1 MTDTEQ
7 DTSNSPVPD
16 SKDIE
21 TSRYLISDLCSDLET
36 YLDSNQIAE
45 VYKAYLFGA
54 QAHEGQKRVSGEP
67 YIFHPIAV
75 ARIMCDMRMDA
86 NSIIA
91 ALLHDVIEDTPTLK
105 EQLADKFGEEVA
117 ELVDGVSKLTHLDF
131 VSKAEE
137 QAENFRK
144 MMLAM
149 VGDIRVILIKLAD
162 RLHNMR
168 TLGAMRPEKR
178 RRIARET
185 MDIYAPIANR
195 LGIYSM
201 RHELLDLSIQNGWP
215 MRYRALTTAC
225 NAAIGHRKEI
235 FKTIEAAIKGRLKTV
250 NIKAK
255 VKHRRK
261 NIHSIY
267 KKMKLKKVSFKEI
280 SDVYGVRIIT
290 RSVDDCYRVLGVMH
304 NLYKPI
310 PGRFKDY
317 LAIPKAN
324 GYQSLHT
331 SLFGPH
337 GVPIEVQ
344 IRTSEMEQFA
354 NSGIAAHWLYKK
366 GDQNSNETA
375 QTRALEW
382 LKGLLEMQQRAGSSL
397 EFLEN
402 VKVDLFPDEIYVF
415 TPNGEIK
422 KLPRGSTVVDFAYA
436 VHTDIGNTCVAAYI
450 DHRMAAL
457 STRLYNGQI
466 VKIITSAQSK
476 PHPSWLNYVIT
487 AKARTNIRHFLK
499 SLQKAEAESF
509 GQRLLQQAA
518 NQLFGSKYEISEGDE
533 KHLSEKYQIDDY
545 MELLAEI
552 GLGNRNAS
560 LVAKALVDD
569 DSSNA
574 NENNV
579 TELDSLGKPLPI
591 KGTEGL
597 VVSYAKCCRPVPG
610 DVIVAHFSHGKGL
623 VVHQSDCKN
632 MGDLHRNNRKQ
643 DVQWSDHT
651 EGEFL
656 ASIRVDIEN
665 QRGALARMATTI
677 ANMSS
682 NIENVDQSEK
692 DGLISTTEFVIT
704 VRDRIHLAR
713 IMKKLRLLP
722 VVKKI
727 SRS

>member
-1 MTDTEQ
+1 MASPDPVKTTSLIPERSYDTDS
-7 DTSNSPVPD
+7 D
-16 SKDIE
+16 
-21 TSRYLISDLCSDLET
+21 RYLISDLCSELEE
-36 YLDSNQIAE
+36 YLESSQVAE
-45 VYKAYLFGA
+45 VYRAYLFGA

-67 YIFHPIAV
+67 YIYHPIEV
-75 ARIMCDMRMDA
+75 ARIMCEMRMDYK
-86 NSIIA
+86 SIIA

-105 EQLADKFGEEVA
+105 EQLAADFGDEVA

-149 VGDIRVILIKLAD
+149 VKDIRVIIIKLAD

-168 TLGAMRPEKR
+168 TLDAMRPEKR
-178 RRIARET
+178 RRIAHET

-201 RHELLDLSIQNGWP
+201 RHELLDLSIKNAYP
-215 MRYRALTTAC
+215 MRYRALNNAC
-225 NAAIGHRKEI
+225 KKVVGHRKEVFNTI
-235 FKTIEAAIKGRLKTV
+235 KSAIKERLKAVDIEAR
-250 NIKAK
+250 

-267 KKMKLKKVSFKEI
+267 SKMREKKVGFKELT
-280 SDVYGVRIIT
+280 DVYGVRILT
-290 RSVDDCYRVLGVMH
+290 NSVDDCYRVLGVMH

-310 PGRFKDY
+310 PGKFKDY

-344 IRTSEMEQFA
+344 IRTKAMERFA

-366 GDQNSNETA
+366 GQENSTETA

-415 TPNGEIK
+415 TPKGNIM
-422 KLPRGSTVVDFAYA
+422 KLPRGATVVDFAYA
-436 VHTDIGNTCVAAYI
+436 VHTDIGNTCVAARI
-450 DHRMAAL
+450 DHRMSPL
-457 STRLYNGQI
+457 STRLLNGQLI
-466 VKIITSAQSK
+466 EIITSKNSR
-476 PHPSWLNYVIT
+476 PHPSWLHYVVT

-499 SLQKAEAESF
+499 SLQQNEAVSL
-509 GQRLLQQAA
+509 GQRLLQQSL
-518 NQLFGSKYEISEGDE
+518 NQLMGKEYQPDE
-533 KHLSEKYQIDDY
+533 HQMRQVVEEYHLKDY
-545 MELLAEI
+545 DQLLAEI
-552 GLGNRNAS
+552 GLGNRTAS
-560 LVAKALVDD
+560 LVAKALVDHQETVD
-569 DSSNA
+569 ED
-574 NENNV
+574 V
-579 TELDSLGKPLPI
+579 TQFDPSGKPLPI
-591 KGTEGL
+591 RGTEGM
-597 VVSYAKCCRPVPG
+597 VVSYAKCCHPVPG
-610 DVIVAHFSHGKGL
+610 DAIVAHFSQGRGL
-623 VVHQSDCKN
+623 VVHRLNCKN
-632 MGDLHRNNRKQ
+632 LVDPQHDNRKQ
-643 DVQWSDHT
+643 DVQWSEHV

-656 ASIRVDIEN
+656 AGLRIQVEN
-665 QRGALARMATTI
+665 QRGALARLAATI
-677 ANMSS
+677 ADMSS
-682 NIENVDQSEK
+682 NIENVNQSEK
-692 DGLISTTEFVIT
+692 DGLISTTDFIVT

-713 IMKKLRLLP
+713 IIKKLRALP
-722 VVKKI
+722 VVNKI
-727 SRS
+727 WRN